1 MRRSRALPLLCVLL
15 MGVRLSVQDPAPV
28 PASQLRTLSLGLARL
43 LQGVDENGEQ
53 LERLGQQAA
62 AELDGVGARLENLQK
77 QNIQRGRIH
86 RQVRKE
92 LQVHVARGDRLWR
105 TVRDL
110 QRLLQDLETE
120 QDAMQTR
127 LDRILQEV
135 TSLTENGPAGR
146 IDDGAVKIT
155 LDKQARR
162 LASLTSE
169 VSARD
174 RLISRRRQLI
184 QHLEKQ
190 VGESRVGL
198 EAGLPGSE
206 LPGWAERG

>member
-1 MRRSRALPLLCVLL
+1 MRRSRVLPPLLSVLL
-15 MGVRLSVQDPAPV
+15 VGVRLSLQDPSQVPV
-28 PASQLRTLSLGLARL
+28 SQLRTLSLGLAHL
-43 LQGVDENGEQ
+43 LQGVDENARR
-53 LERLGQQAA
+53 LERQGQRAA
-62 AELDGVGARLENLQK
+62 MELEGVATGLENLRK
-77 QNIQRGRIH
+77 QNVQRGRTH

-92 LQVHVARGDRLWR
+92 LQVHVAQGDWLWR

-135 TSLTENGPAGR
+135 TSLTQNGSTGR
-146 IDDGAVKIT
+146 IDHGAVKLIM
-155 LDKQARR
+155 DKQARR

-174 RLISRRRQLI
+174 RLINRRRQLI
-184 QHLEKQ
+184 EHLEKQ
-190 VGESRVGL
+190 VCDVHPVVFRSD
-198 EAGLPGSE
+198 ASN
-206 LPGWAERG
+206 